1 MARYV
6 GVDLHRNQF
15 TVCIRAEDG
24 REDLCE
30 NRLQQLPRFVGKLRP
45 SDEVAVELTG
55 CGRHRMSRTPR
66 AMRRSRR
73 IWNTSGM
80 GRLASSAGSWCSA
93 RL

>member
-1 MARYV
+1 V
-6 GVDLHRNQF
+6 
-15 TVCIRAEDG
+15 
-24 REDLCE
+24 
-30 NRLQQLPRFVGKLRP
+30 
-45 SDEVAVELTG
+45 TG